1 MALVLLAMLPRTASA
16 QTNQKILIVRAESP
30 DLPGGRLLVD
40 AIQSTVRKSLN
51 APVEFYLET
60 IDTGRFTGEEYERR
74 LADLF
79 VVKYSSGVDLVIAL
93 GEPAAQFVL
102 RERGA
107 ICPRTPLLLGLI
119 PKGAIDERVIPGP
132 KAIVYVQVDPRAT
145 LDLAFRALPSLR
157 RVLVAGGS
165 SRFDR
170 SWQRIVRDE
179 LQSFDPSVRIDYDV
193 DSSLQDLTRKVAAL
207 PSDTF
212 VFYISMTRDGAGVP
226 QRPMDVLHT
235 LRAGA
240 QVPIFGA
247 SSTYIG
253 VGAVGGVVLDFNRHG
268 ADLGQRAVAVLAG
281 ADPPPMTT
289 PAIAQVD
296 WREVQRFR
304 IPAASLPPSTI
315 ILFRQLS
322 LWQREKG
329 TLLTVAGLVAAQSS
343 LIVALVL
350 AGRRRRATQRQLE
363 GRVRFERLLSDV
375 SVSLATVAPG
385 GVDAALDTALSEMA
399 ATLGIDWVL
408 RWQGGRDDDAAW
420 DASGLSAGQPV
431 VFDAVEDLPPSI
443 ARQLRAAGAGGCS
456 ALGLPLHPRAN
467 LGGAIFWVRCDPAPS
482 WSEDADDLRVVSAV
496 AETVVQ
502 RKQAELALEGSLR
515 FKGAILDSLP
525 ANIAVLDR
533 GGVIIATN
541 HAWSEFG
548 RANPGVIAPAV
559 GPDSDYLAACRAGAR
574 AGIPAAAEAVG
585 VIESACRGERPG
597 SQVEYR
603 CDSPEGP
610 RWFLMTARPLR
621 RAEGGA
627 VVTHWDISRL
637 KANEIAMKESE
648 DRFRRLADALPVA
661 VWMSDANGDCT
672 YINKEWQETTGRP
685 VEEELGDGWL
695 ESVHPDERAGCM
707 DAYLRALH
715 HREGFRIEYRLLR
728 HDEEYRW
735 VLDTG
740 MPRYGSDGAF
750 LGYVGS
756 CVDITDRKEAVRM
769 LRDLS
774 HRLMQAQDDER
785 RRIAREL
792 HDNLSQQL
800 ALLAISLQQLTI
812 EPSPSIDV
820 SVPALQ
826 EAWRRTTE
834 IASDVHAMSHR
845 LHPSKMEVL
854 GLVATVQAHCREVS
868 RQSLTVHFR
877 HENVPAGLSPDWALT
892 LFRVIQEAL
901 SNAARHSGAS
911 EAHVSLEGLDA
922 ELVLRV
928 ADDGIGFVIRG
939 DNGSGLGLVSMRER
953 LQSLD
958 GTLSI
963 TSVPGKGTVV
973 EARVPVA
980 NESSV
985 ESPPDIVASSLGP
998 LRRASDGAPYAAK
1011 NSGRAE
1017 SA

>member
-1 MALVLLAMLPRTASA
+1 M
-16 QTNQKILIVRAESP
+16 Q
-30 DLPGGRLLVD
+30 VD
-40 AIQSTVRKSLN
+40 A
-51 APVEFYLET
+51 
-60 IDTGRFTGEEYERR
+60 
-74 LADLF
+74 
-79 VVKYSSGVDLVIAL
+79 
-93 GEPAAQFVL
+93 
-102 RERGA
+102 RG
-107 ICPRTPLLLGLI
+107 
-119 PKGAIDERVIPGP
+119 
-132 KAIVYVQVDPRAT
+132 T
-145 LDLAFRALPSLR
+145 LDLAFRALPSAR

-170 SWQRIVRDE
+170 SWQRIVREE
-179 LQSFDPSVRIDYDV
+179 LQRFDPSLRIEYDV
-193 DSSLQDLTRKVAAL
+193 DSSLPDLTRKVATL

-212 VFYISMTRDGAGVP
+212 VLYTSMTLDGAGVP
-226 QRPMDVLHT
+226 QRPVDVLQT
-235 LRAGA
+235 LRDAA
-240 QVPIFGA
+240 QVPIFGV
-247 SSTYIG
+247 SSTYLG
-253 VGAVGGVVLDFNRHG
+253 VGALGGAVLDFDRHG
-268 ADLGQRAVAVLAG
+268 ADLGHRAADVLGG
-281 ADPPPMTT
+281 ASPPPMTT
-289 PAIAQVD
+289 PAIVQVD
-296 WREVQRFR
+296 WREVQRFS
-304 IPAASLPPSTI
+304 IPAERLPPSTV
-315 ILFRQLS
+315 ILFRKLS
-322 LWQREKG
+322 LWQRQKG
-329 TLLTVAGLVAAQSS
+329 TLLTVAGVVVAQSA
-343 LIVALVL
+343 LIVALFL
-350 AGRRRRATQRQLE
+350 AGRRRRAAQRQLE
-363 GRVRFERLLSDV
+363 GRVRFERLLSDL
-375 SVSLATVAPG
+375 SVSLATVAPAE
-385 GVDAALDTALSEMA
+385 VDAALDTALREVA

-408 RWQGGRDDDAAW
+408 RWQGGRADDATW
-420 DASGLSAGQPV
+420 DSSRLGAGEPV
-431 VFDAVEDLPPSI
+431 VFDAVVDLPPSV
-443 ARQLRAAGAGGCS
+443 ARQLRAAGAGACS
-456 ALGLPLHPRAN
+456 ALGLPLLSSEN
-467 LGGAIFWVRCDPAPS
+467 MGGAIFWVRRDPASS
-482 WSEDADDLRVVSAV
+482 WSEDADNLRVVSAV

-548 RANPGVIAPAV
+548 HANAIVTPPAV
-559 GPDSDYLAACRAGAR
+559 GPEIDYLAACRVGAR
-574 AGIPAAAEAVG
+574 AGIPAAAEAVAL
-585 VIESACRGERPG
+585 IESACCGEPAG
-597 SQVEYR
+597 SHVEYR
-603 CDSPEGP
+603 CDAPEGP
-610 RWFLMTARPLR
+610 RWFLMTAQPLR

-637 KANEIAMKESE
+637 KANEIALKESE

-661 VWMSDANGDCT
+661 VWMSDASGDCT
-672 YINKEWQETTGRP
+672 YCNKEWLVTTGRSL
-685 VEEELGDGWL
+685 EEELGDGWL
-695 ESVHPDERAGCM
+695 ESVHPDERALCM

-715 HREGFRIEYRLLR
+715 LREGFRIEYRVLR
-728 HDEEYRW
+728 HNEEYRW
-735 VLDTG
+735 FLDTG
-740 MPRYGSDGAF
+740 VPRYGSDGAF
-750 LGYVGS
+750 LGYVGG
-756 CVDITDRKEAVRM
+756 CVDITDRKDAEHM

-812 EPSPSIDV
+812 EPVPSIEA

-877 HENVPAGLSPDWALT
+877 HESVPAGLSPDWALT
-892 LFRVIQEAL
+892 VFRVIQEAL
-901 SNAARHSGAS
+901 SNAARHSGAN
-911 EAHVSLEGLDA
+911 EAHVSLVGLDT

-939 DNGSGLGLVSMRER
+939 NHGGGLGLVSMRER

-958 GTLSI
+958 GILSI

-980 NESSV
+980 NALRV
-985 ESPPDIVASSLGP
+985 DSPPDSVASTHGP
-998 LRRASDGAPYAAK
+998 ARRASDRRPYAEV
-1011 NSGRAE
+1011 NSERAE